1 MTGESRMN
9 APQTPTNPK
18 EAMMACMRCHGL
30 MVKETLF
37 NPGEGLTYTW
47 VPVARC
53 LNCGNVEDE
62 LIRFARGISP
72 RLGGPTKP
80 GPQRRGVWSEEIH
93 GRPPDESAAHEGYD
107 RLRPTGE

>member
-1 MTGESRMN
+1 MTGASRMN

-18 EAMMACMRCHGL
+18 EAMMACKRCHGL

-62 LIRFARGISP
+62 LIRLARAF
-72 RLGGPTKP
+72 
-80 GPQRRGVWSEEIH
+80 
-93 GRPPDESAAHEGYD
+93 PPD
-107 RLRPTGE
+107 